1 MHLLL
6 HIIILILAIDRF
18 KLKCQFPK
26 VANKQSPIIVNKCS
40 VKTCPIFATFK
51 VYFLKMNACLNV
63 RCGLLQ
69 VANGVLKP
77 SKQRTTSLQL
87 SRS

>member
-26 VANKQSPIIVNKCS
+26 VANKQSYNS
-40 VKTCPIFATFK
+40 
-51 VYFLKMNACLNV
+51 
-63 RCGLLQ
+63 
-69 VANGVLKP
+69 
-77 SKQRTTSLQL
+77 
-87 SRS
+87 